1 MAANIWGT
9 GGSSPYF
16 SGNNLYGGQQS
27 MWGAP
32 VVSGPGQSLM
42 NQNPQA
48 AFFRFTSPY
57 AGGQD
62 AFSRF
67 TQNQFGN
74 VNRGFQAAQMT
85 NPDIRFDDYFNSL
98 GGRNFF
104 QQQFNQLSARDRG
117 LSPSAFGGGRM
128 TWFPGV

>member
-1 MAANIWGT
+1 MANIWGT
-9 GGSSPYF
+9 GGTSPFF
-16 SGNNLYGGQQS
+16 SNQNLYGGQQN
-27 MWGAP
+27 MWTAP
-32 VVSGPGQSLM
+32 VVSGSGNSLM

-48 AFFRFTSPY
+48 AFLRWTSPY

-67 TQNQFGN
+67 TQGRFND

-98 GGRNFF
+98 GGRDFF
-104 QQQFNQLSARDRG
+104 ARQFNLLGARERG
-117 LSPSAFGGGRM
+117 LNPSGFGAGRM
-128 TWFPGV
+128 SWFPGV

>member
-1 MAANIWGT
+1 MNIWGA
-9 GGSSPYF
+9 GGGASNYF
-16 SGNNLYGGQQS
+16 NQGSLYGGNQN

-32 VVSGPGQSLM
+32 IISGPGQSAM

-48 AFFRFTSPY
+48 AYMRWTSPF

-67 TQNQFGN
+67 TQDQFGN

-85 NPDIRFDDYFNSL
+85 NPDLRFDNYYNGL
-98 GGRNFF
+98 GGLDFF
-104 QQQFNQLSARDRG
+104 RRQFNQLSARDRG
-117 LSPSAFGGGRM
+117 LSPANYGAGGFR
-128 TWFPGV
+128 WFPAI